1 MFHYFVSAMKLLN
14 IKLLSIIFLFVLI
27 GFGVYS
33 NTFDVPFHFDD
44 SLRIKENPHIRIENL
59 SFNNIKKAAF
69 SKRSSQNRPIGNIT
83 FALNYYFHQ
92 YNVFG
97 YHIVNIIVHLL
108 TGFFLYLFIKITLS
122 LPALKNTCRHNHL
135 IALFS
140 ALIWLT
146 NPVQT
151 QSVTYIV
158 QRLNSMSAMFYIIA
172 FLLYVKGRISQ
183 KQYTNQTHQ
192 NKRETKTKEV
202 SSSQKHKSSFSF
214 YLPASTLYF
223 SGSALAW
230 ILSLGCKQIS
240 VTLPVFIF
248 IYEWYFFQ
256 DLSKDWFKSHLKYIT
271 VIFVLLSA
279 LAILFL
285 IHYGA
290 NPWDAYMSRFSR
302 QGFTPGERLLTQF
315 RVLIYYISLI
325 LYPHPARLNLDYDF
339 PLSHSLINPISTFP
353 ALLAIL
359 GLITLALYLAKKN
372 RLISFCILWFFGNLV
387 IESSIIPLAIIFEH
401 RLYLPSM
408 LAILIPVILM
418 YRYIKL
424 KWLTP
429 GLLCIVLAVF
439 SIWTFQRNKV
449 WSDSVSL
456 WGDCVIK
463 SPNKARP
470 HSNLGQALINQGK
483 IDEAIKHCFKALEI
497 KPDFPGAHI
506 NIGHALEK
514 KEKYNEAIDHYL
526 KALEIKP
533 DYAKAYYNM
542 GLIRS
547 KQGLIN
553 EAFDHYYKALKIRP
567 DFPELHLN
575 IGVALVK
582 HGKTDEAINHYL
594 KALQMSPYFAEAHNN
609 LGIVLVKKGETDKA
623 IGHYTKAIQIKP
635 DFADAHNNLGFAL
648 AARKKPDEAIEN
660 YLKALQIKP
669 DYADAHNNL
678 GITLIEIGKT
688 DEAIKHYSKA
698 LSIKPDYVDAHNNL
712 GLALAEQGKTDE
724 AIEHYNEI
732 LKIDP
737 DYTKAYF
744 NLGVA
749 FGLQGRSDEAIH
761 YYNKA
766 LQMDPEMEEAHN
778 NLGVFLMQS
787 GKTDAAIAH
796 FKKALE
802 IKPDYDD
809 AKRNLN
815 TIIGLQKNI
824 EQDIAKIQ
832 KELKNNPND
841 PAIHYVLGKL
851 FYGKGELKKAEAQYQ
866 KALDLQPE
874 FAEALNA
881 LAVLYAKQKEYGKA
895 ISIFKKMT
903 TFWPDYA
910 NTYYNIACMY
920 SRQNNI
926 ENSIEWLKLAVK
938 KGYKN
943 WDLIKTDKDLENIR
957 GSLYYNELIKG

>member
-1 MFHYFVSAMKLLN
+1 MKKLN
-14 IKLLSIIFLFVLI
+14 IKLISAIFLFVVI
-27 GFGVYS
+27 GFGAYS

-44 SLRIKENPHIRIENL
+44 KLRIEKNPGTHIKNL
-59 SFNNIKKAAF
+59 SFSNFKNAAF
-69 SKRSSQNRPIGNIT
+69 SKESSRNRPVGNIT

-122 LPALKNTCRHNHL
+122 LPALKNTYRHNHL

-140 ALIWLT
+140 ALIWLV

-192 NKRETKTKEV
+192 NKTGTKIKKD
-202 SSSQKHKSSFSF
+202 SSSQNRKSTFSF
-214 YLPASTLYF
+214 HLPASILYF

-248 IYEWYFFQ
+248 IYEWYFIQ
-256 DLSKDWFKSHLKYIT
+256 DLSKDWFKSHLKYII
-271 VIFVLLSA
+271 VVFVLLSA

-285 IHYGA
+285 THYGA
-290 NPWDAYMSRFSR
+290 NPWDAYMSRFSLK
-302 QGFTPGERLLTQF
+302 GFTPGERLLTQF

-325 LYPHPARLNLDYDF
+325 LYPHPTRLNLDYDF
-339 PLSHSLINPISTFP
+339 PLSYSLLDPITTLFSLC
-353 ALLAIL
+353 AIIGIVGLAFY
-359 GLITLALYLAKKN
+359 TAKKN

-408 LAILIPVILM
+408 LAILLFIILM
-418 YRYIKL
+418 YRYIKFNG
-424 KWLTP
+424 LTF
-429 GLLCIVLAVF
+429 GLLCIVLVFF
-439 SIWTFQRNKV
+439 SIWTYKRNNV
-449 WSDSVSL
+449 WSDEVTL
-456 WGDCVIK
+456 WGDVVKK

-470 HSNLGQALINQGK
+470 HNNFGEALANQEK
-483 IDEAIKHCFKALEI
+483 IDEAIKHYSKALQI
-497 KPDFPGAHI
+497 KPDYPDALNNLGI
-506 NIGHALEK
+506 ALEK
-514 KEKYNEAIDHYL
+514 KGKTDEAIEYYFKALKIKPNYPDALNNLGVALKKRGAANEAIKHYLKALKLNPEYASAHNNLGVTLAEKGKTDEAISHYL
-526 KALEIKP
+526 KALE
-533 DYAKAYYNM
+533 
-542 GLIRS
+542 
-547 KQGLIN
+547 
-553 EAFDHYYKALKIRP
+553 
-567 DFPELHLN
+567 
-575 IGVALVK
+575 
-582 HGKTDEAINHYL
+582 
-594 KALQMSPYFAEAHNN
+594 
-609 LGIVLVKKGETDKA
+609 
-623 IGHYTKAIQIKP
+623 
-635 DFADAHNNLGFAL
+635 
-648 AARKKPDEAIEN
+648 
-660 YLKALQIKP
+660 IKP

-688 DEAIKHYSKA
+688 NEAIKHYSKA

-712 GLALAEQGKTDE
+712 GLVLAEQGKTDE

-732 LKIDP
+732 LKIEP
-737 DYTKAYF
+737 EYTKAYF

-749 FGLQGRSDEAIH
+749 FGLQGKSDKAID
-761 YYNKA
+761 YYIKA
-766 LQMDPEMEEAHN
+766 FQMDSGMEEAHN
-778 NLGVFLMQS
+778 NLGVLLMQD
-787 GKTDAAIAH
+787 GKIEAAVDH

-802 IKPDYDD
+802 IQPDYDD

-824 EQDIAKIQ
+824 EQDMAKVQ
-832 KELKNNPND
+832 KELINNPND
-841 PAIHYVLGKL
+841 PAMHYVLGKL
-851 FYGKGELKKAEAQYQ
+851 FSSKGELEKAAAQYQ
-866 KALDLQPE
+866 KALDLEPK
-874 FAEALNA
+874 FPEALNA

-895 ISIFKKMT
+895 ISIFKKMA

-957 GSLYYNELIKG
+957 SSVYYNELIKGQP